1 MNKKLLY
8 ILAIALGA
16 LAFTTTSCEDSD
28 DFNYLI
34 SKYYLK
40 ADTSVEIGG
49 DYGSTAE
56 LNISSD
62 CEWTI
67 SSNVSWLNLSATSGN
82 GDAVITLT
90 VNTANS
96 SGDKDTA
103 TLTVTMKDD
112 TQIKQSVT
120 VTRTAG
126 ESTISVSPQTVEFSC
141 VGGTIEIAITCND
154 SWEITGATSWLTL
167 SNASDK
173 GNATIELTAANY
185 EDKDNDR
192 YATLTVKNTT
202 TQGIKE
208 ISVTQKKYTPTLT
221 VTQSE
226 FNFTA
231 DGGSAQFVLACSDAW
246 EIVGIPDDAWFTISP
261 SSATKGGSVPVT
273 IEVTPNTTAN
283 SRSCILVAQH
293 SVDSTLDQV
302 ITITQEAPGYALTL
316 VAPSD
321 GKIEFPATGGEQD
334 IIIEATHKPVVNL
347 SSTDWFRCEL
357 KSGPVS
363 NLYTYTVSASANLTQ
378 NTQTVSISFSLE
390 EAPAQSARVDVEQ
403 KATEQY
409 LNVGNEEQYIFDE
422 LGGQATVSVAAYA
435 LWNATTDSSWI
446 HLDVTTSQLTF
457 TVDPNTDTSPRD
469 AEITVYVVENPEKS
483 VTFKVHQYEG
493 TRPVISIELV
503 SVEKNSIT
511 VYYRFDSVQPV
522 DDAGI
527 HISTDPDFATNVWGT
542 QFVHNDGF
550 TSFDTQY
557 EFTDLE
563 AGQTYYVVGYAVNS
577 VDAYTSNILTVTTGG
592 SIPNEDDNNPPSV
605 D

>member
-1 MNKKLLY
+1 MMVIGLLG
-8 ILAIALGA
+8 L
-16 LAFTTTSCEDSD
+16 TTTSCEDSD

-126 ESTISVSPQTVEFSC
+126 ESTISVSPQTFSFSC
-141 VGGTIEIAITCND
+141 VGGTQEFTITCND
-154 SWEITGATSWLTL
+154 SWEISGATSWLTL
-167 SNASDK
+167 SATSGK
-173 GNATIELTAANY
+173 GNGTIELTAANY

-192 YATLTVKNTT
+192 HATLTVKNTT
-202 TQGIKE
+202 TQGTKE
-208 ISVTQKKYTPTLT
+208 IEVTQTKYAPTLT

-246 EIVGIPDDAWFTISP
+246 EIVGIPDNAWFTISP

-293 SVDSTLDQV
+293 SVDSSLDKV
-302 ITITQEAPGYALTL
+302 ITINQEAPGYALTL
-316 VAPSD
+316 VTPSD
-321 GKIEFPATGGEQD
+321 GKIEFPATGGQED
-334 IIIEATHKPVVNL
+334 ITIEATHEPVVAL
-347 SSTDWFRCEL
+347 SSEEWFTCEL
-357 KSGPVS
+357 ISGPVS
-363 NLYTYTVSASANLTQ
+363 NLYTYRVSAPANTTQ
-378 NTQTVSISFSLE
+378 NNKTVSISFSL
-390 EAPAQSARVDVEQ
+390 AGASSQSVRVDVEQ
-403 KATEQY
+403 KATDQY
-409 LNVGNEEQYIFDE
+409 LNVGNEEQYIFEE

-435 LWNATTDSSWI
+435 LWNATTDASWI

-457 TVDPNTDTSPRD
+457 TVDTNTDTSPRD

-493 TRPVISIELV
+493 TRPVISIGLV

-511 VYYRFDSVQPV
+511 VYYHFDSVQPV

-527 HISTDPDFATNVWGT
+527 NISTDPDFATNVWGT

-550 TSFDTQY
+550 TKFDTEY

-563 AGQTYYVVGYAVNS
+563 AGQTYYIVGYAVNA
-577 VDAYTSNILTVTTGG
+577 VDGYTSNVLTVTTGG